1 MSFCFEHLL
10 LINNDLIKYAFNIQ
24 NIVINRIN
32 KNWLKLMKIGIVGLG
47 LIGGSIG
54 LKLKSLNHTI
64 YGVTNNK
71 LNEIKAKQR
80 KLANFISQ
88 DYEILENCSLIILAL
103 PIKNLINP
111 SKNLIKA
118 IPPQA
123 ILTDVGSVKVPIIE
137 TWEKIHDL
145 FIGSH
150 PMAGTEKRGV
160 NAGKIDLFDNSKW
173 VITPT
178 NKTDQNSLNTLSN
191 LLKTM
196 GCNIYFENPLIHD
209 KAVANISHLPIYL
222 ASCLIETAYCR
233 NDKDLLDLSCKIA
246 ATGFADTSR
255 VGGGNPILGVD
266 LAENNTINIL
276 HSIKNFKKNI
286 NELEK
291 IFEDKNWDLLEQK
304 LQRTKEWRN
313 HFC

>member
-1 MSFCFEHLL
+1 M
-10 LINNDLIKYAFNIQ
+10 N
-24 NIVINRIN
+24 
-32 KNWLKLMKIGIVGLG
+32 IGIVGLG

-54 LKLKSLNHTI
+54 LKLQSLNHTV

-71 LNEIKAKQR
+71 SNELKAKER

-88 DYEILENCSLIILAL
+88 DYEILEKCSIIILAL

-118 IPPQA
+118 IPATA

-150 PMAGTEKRGV
+150 PMAGTEEKGV
-160 NAGKIDLFDNSKW
+160 NSGKIELFDNSKW

-178 NKTDQNSLNTLSN
+178 YQTDQKSLQTLST
-191 LLKTM
+191 LFKDM
-196 GCNIYFENPLIHD
+196 GCDIYFENPIIHD
-209 KAVANISHLPIYL
+209 QAVANISHLPIYL
-222 ASCLIETAYCR
+222 ASCLIETAYCK
-233 NDKDLLDLSCKIA
+233 NNKNLLNISGKIA
-246 ATGFADTSR
+246 ATGFSDTSR
-255 VGGGNPILGVD
+255 VGGGNPDLGID
-266 LAENNTINIL
+266 LAKNNTINIL
-276 HSIKNFKKNI
+276 NAIKNFKKNI
-286 NELEK
+286 NEIEK
-291 IFEDKNWDLLEQK
+291 IFEDRNWGLLEEK
-304 LQRTKEWRN
+304 LKKTQEWRN